1 MELDGAARGS
11 NKKGGGERGRLALF
25 TQPSENGA
33 NRWISFGELNVLI
46 SWLTKQICE
55 GLI

>member
-25 TQPSENGA
+25 TQPSKNGA
-33 NRWISFGELNVLI
+33 NRWIPFGELNVLI